1 MDPEFKQLLEANL
14 KVAKE
19 NNNMLRKMRGA
30 QRRANIFK
38 FLYWL
43 VIIGIAV
50 GAFYFL
56 QPYFQVVQDL
66 YQQVQTTLGEIG
78 EVGKSLPKL

>member
-1 MDPEFKQLLEANL
+1 
-14 KVAKE
+14 
-19 NNNMLRKMRGA
+19 MLRKMRGA

-43 VIIGIAV
+43 VIIGIAA

-66 YQQVQTTLGEIG
+66 YQQVQTTRSGITASPQPTAIIISAG
-78 EVGKSLPKL
+78 